1 MEDTKNKN
9 KKVDLSDYAKKK
21 QKDKNKPKNPK
32 IEELEKKLQETNN
45 SLLRIKADYENYK
58 KRVEKEKIDIRK
70 YASMDLISELL
81 ISLDQLK
88 IVCDYPV
95 ENELLKN
102 YLIGFK
108 MINDKIFETL
118 QNNGLKELEVLNK
131 PFDPIT
137 SHAIEKKYIENKE
150 PNIVIQEIQKGYMY
164 KEKLLRPAMVKV
176 SDEKPEEKNN
186 ENIKNE
192 NE

>member
-1 MEDTKNKN
+1 MEETKDKN
-9 KKVDLSDYAKKK
+9 KKVDLSDYAKNK
-21 QKDKNKPKNPK
+21 QKNKNKPKNPK
-32 IEELEKKLQETNN
+32 IEELEKKLQEIYN
-45 SLLRIKADYENYK
+45 SILRIKADYENYK
-58 KRVEKEKIDIRK
+58 KRVEKEKLDIRK
-70 YASMDLISELL
+70 YASMDLIAELL

-88 IVCDYPV
+88 IVCEYPV

-118 QNNGLKELEVLNK
+118 HNNGLKEIDVLNK
-131 PFDPIT
+131 PFDPNT
-137 SHAIEKKYIENKE
+137 SHAIEKIYIENKE
-150 PNIVIQEIQKGYMY
+150 PNLVIQEIQKGYMY

-176 SDEKPEEKNN
+176 SDKKPEENN
-186 ENIKNE
+186 NLKIEKE

>member
-1 MEDTKNKN
+1 MEETKDKN
-9 KKVDLSDYAKKK
+9 KKVDLSDYAKNK
-21 QKDKNKPKNPK
+21 QKNKNKPKNPK

-45 SLLRIKADYENYK
+45 SILRIKADYENYK
-58 KRVEKEKIDIRK
+58 KRVEKEKLDIRK
-70 YASMDLISELL
+70 YASMDLIAELL

-88 IVCDYPV
+88 IVCEYPV

-118 QNNGLKELEVLNK
+118 HNNGLKEVDVLNK
-131 PFDPIT
+131 PFDPNT
-137 SHAIEKKYIENKE
+137 SHAIEKIYIENKE
-150 PNIVIQEIQKGYMY
+150 QNLVIQEIQKGYMY

-176 SDEKPEEKNN
+176 SDKKPEENN
-186 ENIKNE
+186 NLNIEKE